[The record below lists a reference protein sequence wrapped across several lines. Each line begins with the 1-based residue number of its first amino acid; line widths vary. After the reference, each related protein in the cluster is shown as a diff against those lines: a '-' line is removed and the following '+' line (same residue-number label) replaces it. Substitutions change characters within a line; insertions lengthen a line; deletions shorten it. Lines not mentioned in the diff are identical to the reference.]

1 MFLAP
6 DSRTTQ
12 YRLSSIWPISI
23 DEWRAIS
30 YHLLSDTGES
40 TSPKPVKYSHTIY
53 PNLFSNFRVNSSEVA
68 CDPYIEAIQ
77 YLNSTNIDVNV
88 LQSIVFLLMV
98 KLWTVILEQLVAI
111 ILFRTK
117 IEITLAR
124 KYDLVRSWFS
134 EVAF

>member
-1 MFLAP
+1 M
-6 DSRTTQ
+6 SGVQ
-12 YRLSSIWPISI
+12 YHI
-23 DEWRAIS
+23 
-30 YHLLSDTGES
+30 T
-40 TSPKPVKYSHTIY
+40 YSHILESQRRL
-53 PNLFSNFRVNSSEVA
+53 NLSNILKQFIQTFSPTSDEFIDIA

-77 YLNSTNIDVNV
+77 YLNSTNIDINV

-111 ILFRTK
+111 ILFSYLLK
-117 IEITLAR
+117 ITLAR